1 MARKP
6 DLTAKEVM
14 DICASYMNEDQLKFV
29 EKSLDYATKAHEG
42 QMRMSGEPYIIHPIQ
57 VAGIL
62 AQLGMDTDTVAAGF
76 LHDVVEDTDHT
87 LEDIAENFNEAT
99 AFIVDGVTK
108 LGKIRFQSKEEA
120 LAENHRKMLLAMAKD
135 MRIIIVKLADRL
147 HNMRTMKFQKPE
159 KQIEKSEEALEV
171 YAPLAD
177 RLGMNIIKWELEDT
191 ALRYLNPGDYYN
203 IVKLMKVKR
212 NEREAYIQEAIDVIE
227 KSLKET
233 GIEGEV
239 YGRPK
244 HLYSIYRKMT
254 DQNKE
259 FDDIYDLLAIR
270 ILVHDVKD
278 CYAALGIIHTKWKPL
293 PGRFKDYIAMPKAN
307 MYQSLHTTVIGPL
320 GKPIEIQIRTYE
332 MHDVAENG
340 VAAHW
345 AYKQGRT
352 QAVKPEDNI
361 QRQLKWFRDLVELQD
376 DARDASEFMDFVK
389 EDIFKDLVYVFSPQG
404 DVFELPKG
412 AGPIDFAYNV
422 HSEVGDKTVGAKVNG
437 RIVTLNYK
445 LKTGDIVEILTNP
458 NSGGPS
464 RDWIKFASTSKAR
477 NKIRRHFKI
486 IDAERNR
493 ADGQE
498 LLEDALKQ
506 EKIPLR
512 VLSTRSSTD
521 EILKRFNHNKMEE
534 LYVSIGVGDVPLTTV
549 VNYIRKQESDKAAK
563 MAPKVVSNTETIQ
576 KDQHHNN
583 RTKPNESGV
592 IVKGM
597 DGLMVRLSRCCNP
610 VPGDPII
617 GYITRGR
624 GISVHRV
631 DCNNLL
637 TDPEYKER
645 TIEVA
650 WQNTAASED
659 YETELQIAGFDRSG
673 LMNDVLNVINHTVR
687 SLKGI
692 NGRITD
698 DGMAVLTVTVSISN
712 VSQLEDLIRKLSSVP
727 DVYEVERVVG

>member
-1 MARKP
+1 MARNP

-147 HNMRTMKFQKPE
+147 HNMRTMKFQKTE

-191 ALRYLNPGDYYN
+191 SLRYLNPGDYYN

-597 DGLMVRLSRCCNP
+597 DGLMVRWSRCCNP

-687 SLKGI
+687 NLKGI

-712 VSQLEDLIRKLSSVP
+712 VSQLEDLIRKLSSIP

>member
-87 LEDIAENFNEAT
+87 LEDIADSFNEAT

-687 SLKGI
+687 NLKGI